1 MRKIDLGRAAR
12 IPSGV
17 PSSGAAGMGQ
27 SGSTLPVELGDLAVL
42 FSLGA
47 YGTLK
52 LRSAARQ

>member
-17 PSSGAAGMGQ
+17 PSSGAGGMGQ
-27 SGSTLPVELGDLAVL
+27 SGSTLPVELGGLAVL
-42 FSLGA
+42 IPLGA

-52 LRSAARQ
+52 LRSAARH